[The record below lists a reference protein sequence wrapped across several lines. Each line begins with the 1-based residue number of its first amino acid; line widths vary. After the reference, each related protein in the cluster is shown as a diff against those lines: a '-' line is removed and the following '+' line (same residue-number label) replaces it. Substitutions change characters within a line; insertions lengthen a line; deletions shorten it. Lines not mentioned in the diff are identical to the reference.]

1 MVIGPNRLII
11 DGFSSFSV
19 KFPLSKFVWFDGK
32 YVTLDKAKVPVTTHA
47 IHYGTSVF
55 EGIRAYWNS
64 KNLFV
69 FRLEDH
75 MKRFRNSGKF
85 YSISLN
91 FTNKQIENAI
101 INLCKKNNI
110 KKTCYIR
117 PFYFVGDYGINLHVT
132 EKAPTNVA
140 IFMFP
145 FGDLFNKKGIT
156 AGVSSWRKFS
166 VSSTPPQA
174 KMGGNYLNSILA
186 TQEAKRNGYDEAILL
201 DKLGNVSEAPG
212 ENIFIV
218 KDDEIITPPLSSSA
232 LAGITRDS
240 IFELAEDR
248 GYKVVIREIT
258 RSELYIADEVFLS
271 GTAAEITPIIRIDQ
285 NIVGN
290 GKTGIITSELIADYT
305 DVVMNRNKKYSEWL
319 TPVY

>member
-1 MVIGPNRLII
+1 
-11 DGFSSFSV
+11 V

-64 KNLFV
+64 KNLFL

-101 INLCKKNNI
+101 INLCKKNNM

-240 IFELAEDR
+240 IFELAKDR

-285 NIVGN
+285 NIIGN
-290 GKTGIITSELIADYT
+290 GKAGIITSELTSDYT